1 MSTLRVVGKPTV
13 RVDALEK
20 VTGRARFISDLTIPG
35 MLEAK
40 VLRSPRPHARI
51 TRVDTTKAAA
61 LPGVVAVLTSAQ
73 LSGIDPYYGVA
84 YKDQPIFAID
94 QVRFEGEPIA
104 AVAAVDAVTAEAAV
118 DLIEVEYDDLPA
130 VTSIDQALASDAPL
144 VQETF
149 KASGHFRDLRSLR
162 PVAGTNICHH
172 YTYARG
178 AGADGLEDADVVV
191 EDEFTFPAVQHVS
204 LESFVAVAQWESGTL
219 TVWAGTQHPFHVRKE
234 LAEIFHLKLPDVR
247 VIVPL
252 IGGGFGQKCYTK
264 IEPLAA
270 VLARAA
276 GRPVRLSLS
285 LHEAFHTLTRHAARL
300 RLRTGATRDG
310 TLVARVAEIWLDT
323 GAYAD
328 VGPRVTNKVG
338 YRSIGPYRWK
348 HCKVDAYT
356 VMTHRVPAGAFR
368 GYGGPQAAW
377 ASESQIDRIAEEL
390 HRDPLELRLQNL
402 IAKGEAYSPGD
413 TPMDG
418 DLRESVRKAAQA
430 VGWGTPV
437 APGHGRGIAVALKDG
452 GGTHTVS
459 TGLVRLHAD
468 GSATVFAGSVE
479 LGQGPRTVMAQI
491 AAEMLALPLARVT
504 VHEPDTALTPY
515 DQGTSASRSTTLMGY
530 AVQAA
535 AGDVRGQLIAIAQ
548 TFFEAPADVITL
560 EDGIARAAHRSATY
574 AELLTAHFGMAG
586 GELLGRGTF
595 RPGVF
600 EGPLGGATSFWEGGA
615 GAAEVA
621 VDRETGEIRLVTYA
635 TVADVG
641 QAISPILCEG
651 QDEGAAMQGLGH
663 TLFEE
668 LIFEQGQLLNP
679 SLIDYRVPLMSDL
692 PETFASALV
701 ENADGPGPFGAKG
714 VGESGIIAPAPA
726 VAEAVRRA
734 VGVRVRDL
742 PLTPERVWRAL
753 RGHPLA

>member
-1 MSTLRVVGKPTV
+1 
-13 RVDALEK
+13 VDAAEK
-20 VTGRARFISDLTIPG
+20 VTGRARFISDQVIPG
-35 MLEAK
+35 MLEGK
-40 VLRSPRPHARI
+40 ILRSPRPHARI
-51 TRVDTTKAAA
+51 RRIDVAEAAA
-61 LPGVVAVLTSAQ
+61 LPGVVAVLTGAS
-73 LSGIDPYYGVA
+73 LTGIDPYYGVA
-84 YKDQPIFAID
+84 YKDQPILAID
-94 QVRFEGEPIA
+94 QVRFEGEPVA
-104 AVAAVDAVTAEAAV
+104 AVAAVDALTAEVAL
-118 DLIEVEYDDLPA
+118 DLIEVDYEDLPA
-130 VTSIDQALASDAPL
+130 ATSIDEALAPGASL
-144 VQETF
+144 VQDAF
-149 KASGHFRDLRSLR
+149 RPAGHFRDLRSLH
-162 PVAGTNICHH
+162 PVPGTNICHH
-172 YTYARG
+172 YTHTRG
-178 AGADGLEDADVVV
+178 AGAQGLEEADVVV
-191 EDEFTFPAVQHVS
+191 EDEFTFPAVQHVA
-204 LESFVAVAQWESGTL
+204 LESFVAIAQWTSGTL

-234 LAEIFHLKLPDVR
+234 LAEIFRLQLPEVR

-276 GRPVRLSLS
+276 RRPVRVCLSLA
-285 LHEAFHTLTRHAARL
+285 EAFRTLTRHPARL

-310 TLVARVAEIWLDT
+310 TLIARVAEIWLDT

-328 VGPRVTNKVG
+328 VGPRVTNKAG
-338 YRSIGPYRWK
+338 YRAIGPYRWK

-377 ASESQIDRIAEEL
+377 ASESQINRIAEEL
-390 HRDPLELRLQNL
+390 KRDPVELRLQNL

-418 DLRESVRKAAQA
+418 DLRESVRLAARA
-430 VGWGTPV
+430 VGWGKPN
-437 APGHGRGIAVALKDG
+437 APRHGRGIAVALKDG

-491 AAEMLALPLARVT
+491 AAEMLALPMERVT
-504 VHEPDTALTPY
+504 VHEPDTDLTPY

-535 AGDVRGQLIAIAQ
+535 AADVRAQLMTIAQ
-548 TFFEAPADVITL
+548 QFFEAPVEVIRL
-560 EDGIARAAHRSATY
+560 EDGIARAVPRSATY
-574 AELLTAHFGMAG
+574 PELLAFHFGMSG
-586 GELLGRGTF
+586 GELVGRGTF

-600 EGPLGGATSFWEGGA
+600 EGPLGGATSFWESGA
-615 GAAEVA
+615 GAAEVE
-621 VDRETGEIRLVTYA
+621 VDHETGQVSLTKYA

-668 LIFEQGQLLNP
+668 LVFEQGQLLNP

-692 PETFASALV
+692 PEAFASALV
-701 ENADGPGPFGAKG
+701 ENGDGPGPFGAKG

-726 VAEAVRRA
+726 IAEAVRQA
-734 VGVRVRDL
+734 TGVRIRNL
-742 PLTPERVWRAL
+742 PFTPERVWRAL
-753 RGHPLA
+753 RARE